1 MQRLIEWVQRGL
13 SALLVVLMTAMVLD
27 VTWQVITRFLLRYPS
42 SFTEELAGFLL
53 VWIGLLGACYALQT
67 RAHLG
72 IDLLASRVNDAS
84 RKWVEL
90 VVYSLV
96 GLFAFFVMV
105 IGGLRLVWLAFQ
117 LNQIS
122 AAMGLKMGYVY
133 LAVPISGV
141 LMIIYSTGYITKAFT
156 GRSVG

>member
-1 MQRLIEWVQRGL
+1 MQRFIEWVQRGL

-27 VTWQVITRFLLRYPS
+27 VTWQVITRFLLRHPS

-72 IDLLASRVNDAS
+72 IDLLAGRVSDAS

-141 LMIIYSTGYITKAFT
+141 LMIIFSTGYITKAFT
-156 GRSVG
+156 VRSVV

>member
-1 MQRLIEWVQRGL
+1 MQRFIEWVQRGL

-27 VTWQVITRFLLRYPS
+27 VTWQVITRFLLRHPS

-72 IDLLASRVNDAS
+72 IDLLANRVNDAS

>member
-1 MQRLIEWVQRGL
+1 MQRFIEWVQRGL

-27 VTWQVITRFLLRYPS
+27 VTWQVITRFLLRHPS

-72 IDLLASRVNDAS
+72 IDLLASRVSDAS

>member
-1 MQRLIEWVQRGL
+1 MQRFIEWVQRGL

-27 VTWQVITRFLLRYPS
+27 VTWQVITRFLLRHPS

-72 IDLLASRVNDAS
+72 IDLLASRVSDAS
-84 RKWVEL
+84 KKWVEL

-141 LMIIYSTGYITKAFT
+141 LMIIFSAGYITKAFT
-156 GRSVG
+156 GRSVV

>member
-1 MQRLIEWVQRGL
+1 MQRFIEWVQRGL

-27 VTWQVITRFLLRYPS
+27 VTWQVITRFLLRHPS

-72 IDLLASRVNDAS
+72 IDLLANRVSDAS

>member
-1 MQRLIEWVQRGL
+1 MQRFIKWVQRGL

-27 VTWQVITRFLLRYPS
+27 VTWQVITRFLLRHPS

-72 IDLLASRVNDAS
+72 IDLLASRVSDAS

-105 IGGLRLVWLAFQ
+105 IGGLRLMWLAFQ